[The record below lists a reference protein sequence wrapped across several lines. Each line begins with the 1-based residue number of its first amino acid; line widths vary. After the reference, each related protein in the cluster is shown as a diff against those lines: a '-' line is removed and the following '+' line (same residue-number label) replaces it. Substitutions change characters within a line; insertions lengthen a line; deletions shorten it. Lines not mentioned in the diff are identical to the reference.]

1 MKLITLD
8 TEGRGELKHEQP
20 GYVGRKLYRFFELK
34 RASWSGGCLSLISTT
49 GLDQTTERERLAM
62 QVFGEVCFFEAC
74 CGVAG
79 RGGGVFISFWGGLN
93 NEAPVF
99 ANPFVFFLAVGRNE
113 PKFRAAHYST
123 VDQPLPR

>member
-79 RGGGVFISFWGGLN
+79 DGGGFIISLRGWCIYDRPGHS
-93 NEAPVF
+93 
-99 ANPFVFFLAVGRNE
+99 NPSDF
-113 PKFRAAHYST
+113 S
-123 VDQPLPR
+123 D